1 MKDGRTLARE
11 AIAMG
16 KENSSNQCH
25 MVVGIAPEK
34 QKFWGRD
41 HGKTKHA
48 LSLYVTQLSFVK
60 ATCKCK
66 TLRHVWVLWSAQR

>member
-1 MKDGRTLARE
+1 MIGDYHTRNWKLGGFRSRMKDGRTLARE

-48 LSLYVTQLSFVK
+48 LSM
-60 ATCKCK
+60 
-66 TLRHVWVLWSAQR
+66 